1 MINDKNFFH
10 PDFHCCYRSC
20 TGSTRRFA
28 EFTASRE
35 FHSAPK
41 FYFMH
46 LYHIPMAAR
55 CKDLFRP
62 IAHPHICNHAAL
74 LV

>member
-46 LYHIPMAAR
+46 LYHIPMG
-55 CKDLFRP
+55 RP
-62 IAHPHICNHAAL
+62 L
-74 LV
+74 